1 MKETF
6 IRALL
11 IEDSLVYAQLVLE
24 MIKEARGVAIS
35 IEHSFR
41 LSAGLERLRQE
52 QFDIILLDLTLPD
65 SFGLETLKRTRA
77 EASNLPIVVM
87 TSLDDE
93 EFTLQAL
100 QMGAQDYLVKGE
112 FDTNLLVRSMR
123 YAIER
128 KRSEVALRESEQI
141 LSVIF
146 REIPSLITISTIKEG
161 LLIDV
166 NDAFEKTTGY
176 SRDEL
181 IAHTTSEIGIY
192 ADPSDREKLVRKLQQ
207 EGVVHNQ
214 QINFRKRSG
223 ETIDCLVS
231 CRQIFIKG
239 KACMLSVLTDI
250 SEQRYSEETRS
261 DKNRNNSKNKENSPD
276 LENHSLPK

>member
-6 IRALL
+6 IKALL

-24 MIKEARGVAIS
+24 MIKEARGVAIG

-52 QFDIILLDLTLPD
+52 EFDIVLLDLTLPD

-77 EASNLPIVVM
+77 EASNIPVVVM

-128 KRSEVALRESEQI
+128 KRSEIALRESEQL
-141 LSVIF
+141 LSIIF
-146 REIPSLITISTIKEG
+146 REIPSLIAITTLREG
-161 LLIDV
+161 LYVDV
-166 NDAFEKTTGY
+166 NEAFEKTTGY

-181 IAHTTSEIGIY
+181 IAHTSTELKFF
-192 ADPSDREKLVRKLQQ
+192 ANPSDREKLVRKIQQ
-207 EGVVHNQ
+207 EGLIQNSEF
-214 QINFRKRSG
+214 NFRKKSG
-223 ETIDCLVS
+223 EILRCLLS
-231 CRQIFIKG
+231 CRQINIKG
-239 KACMLSVLTDI
+239 QQCILSVFTEITGRNQQGEIKSL
-250 SEQRYSEETRS
+250 SESEGQ
-261 DKNRNNSKNKENSPD
+261 
-276 LENHSLPK
+276 

>member
-6 IRALL
+6 IKALL

-24 MIKEARGVAIS
+24 MVKDARGVAIG

-52 QFDIILLDLTLPD
+52 EFDIILLDLTLPD
-65 SFGLETLKRTRA
+65 SFGIETLKRTRA
-77 EASNLPIVVM
+77 EAGNMPIVIM

-128 KRSEVALRESEQI
+128 KRSEVALRESEQL
-141 LSVIF
+141 LSIIF
-146 REIPSLITISTIKEG
+146 REIPSLIAITTLKEG
-161 LLIDV
+161 LYIDV
-166 NDAFEKTTGY
+166 NEAFEKAIGY
-176 SRDEL
+176 SREEL
-181 IAHTTSEIGIY
+181 IAHTSSELKFFVNP
-192 ADPSDREKLVRKLQQ
+192 ADREQMIKKIQQ
-207 EGVVHNQ
+207 DGLIQNME
-214 QINFRKRSG
+214 INFRKRSG
-223 ETIDCLVS
+223 EIITCLIS
-231 CRQIFIKG
+231 CRQILIKG
-239 KACMLSVLTDI
+239 KQCILSVFTDI
-250 SEQRYSEETRS
+250 SGKSTPGEVKSLSE
-261 DKNRNNSKNKENSPD
+261 SKG
-276 LENHSLPK
+276 